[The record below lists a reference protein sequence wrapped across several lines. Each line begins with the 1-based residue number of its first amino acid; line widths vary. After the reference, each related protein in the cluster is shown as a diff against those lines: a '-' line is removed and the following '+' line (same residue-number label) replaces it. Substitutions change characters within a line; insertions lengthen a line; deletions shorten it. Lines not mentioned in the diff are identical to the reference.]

1 MRRRLNDD
9 GHCDALATNVHV
21 AFLRGVNVGGW
32 NKLPMKDLA
41 SMFRAAGCGD
51 VRTYIQSGNVVFQA
65 DSELASRAPSLIT
78 ESIADRFGY
87 TITVIQ
93 RSATELL
100 GAVRANPFAHAD
112 AEIGQLHAVFLAC
125 APSPALVDGLDPD
138 RSPGDSFTVVDREI
152 FLHCPRG
159 LSRTKFTNNWF
170 DSRLRTISTMRNWR
184 TTLNLLELATG

>member
-1 MRRRLNDD
+1 MKDD
-9 GHCDALATNVHV
+9 GRSGAPETNVHV
-21 AFLRGVNVGGW
+21 ALLRGVNVGGR
-32 NKLPMKDLA
+32 NKLPMKDLV
-41 SMFRAAGCGD
+41 SMFRTAGCGD

-65 DSELASRAPSLIT
+65 DSELARRVAGLIT

-138 RSPGDSFTVVDREI
+138 RSPGDSFTVVGREI

-159 LSRTKFTNNWF
+159 LSRTKFTNAWF
-170 DSRLRTISTMRNWR
+170 DTRLRTVSTMRNWR
-184 TTLNLLELATG
+184 TALKLLELATG

>member
-1 MRRRLNDD
+1 M
-9 GHCDALATNVHV
+9 
-21 AFLRGVNVGGW
+21 
-32 NKLPMKDLA
+32 
-41 SMFRAAGCGD
+41 
-51 VRTYIQSGNVVFQA
+51 RTYIQSGNVVFQA
-65 DSELASRAPSLIT
+65 DSELASRVAGLIT

-112 AEIGQLHAVFLAC
+112 AEIGQFHAVFLAC

-138 RSPGDSFTVVDREI
+138 RSPGDSFTVVGREI

-159 LSRTKFTNNWF
+159 CRVPSSRTPGSIRGSGPSAPCATGGQRSNCWNSPPV
-170 DSRLRTISTMRNWR
+170 DARRTGLRGEMRNLAAAR
-184 TTLNLLELATG
+184 LLAGNVVRQPGRVADPYEQPFGRE